1 MLFDFYLAT
10 IKSNKEFVML
20 TFIIGVVVVFIAV
33 DLFVR
38 LVVEPLILR
47 KSKRKSNY
55 STSKLNPKFKLATET
70 MYDGGKPHTDGSSKN
85 VVNDEIISKDEV
97 KS

>member
-1 MLFDFYLAT
+1 
-10 IKSNKEFVML
+10 ML

-38 LVVEPLILR
+38 LVVEPMILR
-47 KSKRKSNY
+47 KSKKVSNY
-55 STSKLNPKFKLATET
+55 SPSKLNPKFKLATET
-70 MYDGGKPHTDGSSKN
+70 MYDGGKPHTDGASKN
-85 VVNDEIISKDEV
+85 AVKNENISKDEV

>member
-1 MLFDFYLAT
+1 
-10 IKSNKEFVML
+10 ML

-38 LVVEPLILR
+38 LVVEPMILGKKEKLA
-47 KSKRKSNY
+47 KSSR
-55 STSKLNPKFKLATET
+55 SKLNPNFKLATET

-85 VVNDEIISKDEV
+85 DVKKENISKDEV

>member
-1 MLFDFYLAT
+1 
-10 IKSNKEFVML
+10 ML

-38 LVVEPLILR
+38 LVVDPMILGKKEKLS
-47 KSKRKSNY
+47 KS
-55 STSKLNPKFKLATET
+55 STSKLNPGFKLATET
-70 MYDGGKPHTDGSSKN
+70 MYDGGKPHTKGSSKN
-85 VVNDEIISKDEV
+85 VVNDEKISKDEV

>member
-1 MLFDFYLAT
+1 MLIELSLAT
-10 IKSNKEFVML
+10 IKSNKECVML

-38 LVVEPLILR
+38 LVVEPMIVGKKEKLS
-47 KSKRKSNY
+47 KS
-55 STSKLNPKFKLATET
+55 STSRLNPKFKLATET

-85 VVNDEIISKDEV
+85 DVNDEKKSKDDL